1 MPRFVSILFVLWL
14 CLSCTGGTRA
24 AAQGRF
30 TAEEQACR
38 IGGEL
43 VAAIGIARDVYTPLT
58 DVIRNLRQEVPK
70 RYKGFAQTRMAFI
83 TETFVDLAKT
93 IYFAPSLSPHVL
105 RRGFETGC
113 LNPDKVNQ
121 QWLRQE

>member
-1 MPRFVSILFVLWL
+1 MHRLMFMLLL
-14 CLSCTGGTRA
+14 LSLSMCPTSTVGA
-24 AAQGRF
+24 AAQGRL
-30 TAEEQACR
+30 TPEEQACR

-43 VAAIGIARDVYTPLT
+43 AAAIGIARDVHTPLT

-93 IYFAPSLSPHVL
+93 IYFAPGLSPHAL
-105 RRGFETGC
+105 RIGFEAGC
-113 LNPDKVNQ
+113 LNPDKVHQ
-121 QWLRQE
+121 QWPR